1 MPLGLFGVQSES
13 RVPSPH
19 QTSHAEAPPNPLLR
33 LRRKGGSNRSTSH
46 ARKPKSGIPSPGKV
60 VAAAADS
67 VGRVRRQAISEMGNV
82 LEGVDR
88 QIRLAGH
95 NRMAMLLFS
104 LHAGSARCAL
114 NVFKVRE
121 VLRCPAITPLLGQ
134 NACVAGSLDYRGK
147 TIPAI
152 DLALAL
158 GLPALAGSAQAH
170 LVVTEFS
177 RSMQA
182 FIVGAVDRIVHVDVA
197 SIEPPREGMVGPR
210 INATTR
216 VDGAL
221 VMIVDVEQIL
231 ADVSGVTLTL
241 SPTLH
246 GAASQAGHGRRWL
259 LIVDDSSVARRNMEE
274 IGKRL
279 GLRYTLAQDGVQ
291 ALEILRGAVAEDGD
305 GLPSLVISDI
315 EMPRLDGYA
324 LTRAIREDP
333 ALARL
338 RVVLHSSLSG
348 GFNADTVASV
358 GADRFVAKF
367 NPDVLAKTILELL
380 PASD

>member
-1 MPLGLFGVQSES
+1 
-13 RVPSPH
+13 
-19 QTSHAEAPPNPLLR
+19 
-33 LRRKGGSNRSTSH
+33 
-46 ARKPKSGIPSPGKV
+46 
-60 VAAAADS
+60 
-67 VGRVRRQAISEMGNV
+67 MGNM
-82 LEGVDR
+82 LDGVER

-104 LHAGSARCAL
+104 VREGGARCAL

-121 VLRCPAITPLLGQ
+121 VLRCPPITPLLGQ
-134 NACVAGSLDYRGK
+134 HAHVAGSVDYRGK

-152 DLALAL
+152 DMALAL
-158 GLPALAGSAQAH
+158 GLPPLAGTAQAH
-170 LVVTEFS
+170 MVVTEFS
-177 RSMQA
+177 RSVQA

-197 SIEPPREGMVGPR
+197 NVEPPREGMVGPR

-231 ADVSGVTLTL
+231 ADVSGVAQAL
-241 SPTLH
+241 SPALH
-246 GAASQAGHGRRWL
+246 GAASQGEPGRRRV
-259 LIVDDSSVARRNMEE
+259 LIVDDSSVARRNLEE
-274 IGKRL
+274 IAKGL
-279 GLRYTLAQDGVQ
+279 GLAYTLAHDGAQ
-291 ALEILRGAVAEDGD
+291 ALEILRGAVSEDGD

-333 ALARL
+333 AFARV
-338 RVVLHSSLSG
+338 RVLLHSSLSG

-367 NPDVLAKTILELL
+367 NPDVLAKAILELL
-380 PASD
+380 PATD

>member
-1 MPLGLFGVQSES
+1 MK
-13 RVPSPH
+13 
-19 QTSHAEAPPNPLLR
+19 TA
-33 LRRKGGSNRSTSH
+33 
-46 ARKPKSGIPSPGKV
+46 
-60 VAAAADS
+60 
-67 VGRVRRQAISEMGNV
+67 MGNV
-82 LEGVDR
+82 LEGVER

-104 LHAGSARCAL
+104 VNDGGARCAL

-121 VLRCPAITPLLGQ
+121 VLRCPTITPLLGQ
-134 NACVAGSLDYRGK
+134 NAFVAGSADYRGK
-147 TIPAI
+147 TIPVI
-152 DLALAL
+152 DMALAL
-158 GLPALAGSAQAH
+158 GLPPLAGSAQAH
-170 LVVTEFS
+170 MVVTEFS
-177 RSMQA
+177 RSVQA

-197 SIEPPREGMVGPR
+197 SVEPPREGMVGPR

-231 ADVSGVTLTL
+231 ADVSGVTQAL

-246 GAASQAGHGRRWL
+246 GAGSQAGHGRRRL

-274 IGKRL
+274 IAKRL
-279 GLRYTLAQDGVQ
+279 GLPYTLAHDGAQ
-291 ALEILRGAVAEDGD
+291 ALEYLRNAAADDVEE
-305 GLPSLVISDI
+305 LPSLVISDI

-338 RVVLHSSLSG
+338 RVLLHSSLSG

-367 NPDVLAKTILELL
+367 NPDILAKAILELL